1 MQEIE
6 DFLNTSLREYM
17 KKMKNINII
26 LILSFCCI
34 PFGLYSQANPIL
46 TISDTFFSYSSDE
59 LQAIRSLP
67 ITNEELNQQKCEALD
82 PIIDELAEKPM
93 PDGLATRLIAYL
105 YVAQRDFALLSH
117 QIAQQWVGNVNLLT
131 LKILQLFYADF
142 RPPHFIQVD
151 PYSSKISEIVFR
163 KIEERFKQE
172 QEQLKDYPPK
182 LGPTY
187 WKEEVPYLG
196 QRIGTCKPWLLTSLK
211 DVQVIPPPNFDSIIW
226 TFGIDQILFDQAR
239 LTPSMRKIVLYW
251 GGQEGPK
258 SGNWLAIANT
268 YLQETRPAFPEFLLI
283 RATLA
288 MAYTDA
294 LIAAFDAKYTYWVM
308 RPHMRNSKVIQVIPC
323 PKHPSYPSAHSVTSA
338 ASATI
343 LSYFFPNEK
352 EKWRK
357 MVFDAANSRIWGGL
371 HYMYDNEAGLIQG
384 EKVGRMVIGRLANP
398 PSQTETSTRNSD

>member
-1 MQEIE
+1 MEKSKRI
-6 DFLNTSLREYM
+6 M
-17 KKMKNINII
+17 IW
-26 LILSFCCI
+26 ILSFCYI
-34 PFGLYSQANPIL
+34 PFGLYSQANPTL
-46 TISDTFFSYSSDE
+46 TIWDTFFSYSLDE

-67 ITNEELNQQKCEALD
+67 ITNEELNQQKCEVLD
-82 PIIDELAEKPM
+82 PMIDELTEKPL
-93 PDGLATRLIAYL
+93 PDGLATRLVAYL

-117 QIAQQWVGNVNLLT
+117 QVAQQWVGNVNLLT
-131 LKILQLFYADF
+131 LKIVQLVYADF
-142 RPPHFIQVD
+142 RPSHFIQVD

-172 QEQLKDYPPK
+172 QAHLKDYSLK
-182 LGPTY
+182 LGSTY
-187 WKEEVPYLG
+187 WKEEPPYLG
-196 QRIGTCKPWLLTSLK
+196 QRIGSCKPWLLTSLK
-211 DVQVIPPPNFDSIIW
+211 DVQVMPPPNFDSLIW
-226 TFGIDQILFDQAR
+226 TFGINQILFDQAR
-239 LTPSMRKIVLYW
+239 LTPTMRKLIFYW

-268 YLQETRPAFPEFLLI
+268 YLQEKRLAFPEFLFI

-294 LIAAFDAKYTYWVM
+294 LIAAFDAKYTYWVP
-308 RPHMRNSKVIQVIPC
+308 RPHMRNSEVVQVITC

-352 EKWRK
+352 EKWQK
-357 MVFDAANSRIWGGL
+357 MVFEAASSRIWGGL

-384 EKVGRMVIGRLANP
+384 EKVGRMVIRHLADP
-398 PSQTETSTRNSD
+398 LSQTEASP